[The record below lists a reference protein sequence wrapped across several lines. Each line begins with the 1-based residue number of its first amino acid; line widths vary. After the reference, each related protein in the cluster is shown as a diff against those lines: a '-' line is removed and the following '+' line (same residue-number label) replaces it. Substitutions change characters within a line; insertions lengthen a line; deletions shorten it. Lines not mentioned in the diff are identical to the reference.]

1 MKKIAV
7 FGKPGSGKSTLS
19 KMIASVTGINL
30 YQVDSILFKSTGEQI
45 DTVTFDRLHETI
57 LSSERWII
65 DGFGP
70 MATFNKRLEAADTL
84 IYIDLPY
91 LTSYWFV
98 TKRLIKG
105 LVSKPEG
112 WPDGSS
118 VFKGTLQSY
127 KVLRLCPRFW
137 NDNFMLRLKKLSNTR
152 SLYVIHSIAELND
165 FVQLNINIDTKR

>member
-1 MKKIAV
+1 MKKIAI

-19 KMIASVTGINL
+19 KTIASVTGINL
-30 YQVDSILFKSTGEQI
+30 YQVDSILFKSTGEEI
-45 DTVTFDRLHETI
+45 DTVTFDRAHETI

-70 MATFNKRLEAADTL
+70 ITTFNKRLVAADTL

-91 LTSYWFV
+91 VTSYWFV

-127 KVLRLCPRFW
+127 KVLRLCPMFW

-152 SLYVIHSIAELND
+152 SLYIIHSIAELND
-165 FVQLNINIDTKR
+165 FVQLNIK